1 MSRCLYIN
9 KRHAHVQ
16 TVKAQIRLVPQEQS
30 GQVFTVI
37 LESTLSVKDLRL
49 ISMKKKSWTFLDQ

>member
-1 MSRCLYIN
+1 M
-9 KRHAHVQ
+9 Q